1 MASPLPD
8 GPQKHIPG
16 VVSTVVPDGPYKVF
30 IGGLPTYL
38 SEDQVGHTA
47 GQGRG
52 RGGAVGESEEEREWT
67 GKESERELRTGIKE
81 SIEREEEEKQRGLM

>member
-1 MASPLPD
+1 MGPWHIVRTGYCSQLERLSPLLLD

-38 SEDQVGHTA
+38 SEDQVGLCTHELLSK
-47 GQGRG
+47 GEGCGGR
-52 RGGAVGESEEEREWT
+52 RGEGDGARKNIV
-67 GKESERELRTGIKE
+67 
-81 SIEREEEEKQRGLM
+81 

>member
-1 MASPLPD
+1 MNWHCLLPD

-38 SEDQVGHTA
+38 SEDQVGLHPHMLPGT
-47 GQGRG
+47 GRG
-52 RGGAVGESEEEREWT
+52 SGGRGEEGNWARSVREN
-67 GKESERELRTGIKE
+67 
-81 SIEREEEEKQRGLM
+81 